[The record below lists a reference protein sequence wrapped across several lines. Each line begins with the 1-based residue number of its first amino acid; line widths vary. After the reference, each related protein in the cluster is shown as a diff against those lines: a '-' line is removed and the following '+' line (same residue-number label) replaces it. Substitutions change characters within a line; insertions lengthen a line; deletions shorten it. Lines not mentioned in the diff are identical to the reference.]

1 MTNAFTNKVAKV
13 LDRFQSNFKSSYG
26 SVFESS
32 NNNYYVSNR
41 WYVKYGSV
49 ILFLCNFFVETT
61 MKLRKK
67 GKSNDNLNEN
77 YMHLEEGEEVTDDQ
91 ADEKNERKEKVFKSD
106 LKKVSSQ

>member
-41 WYVKYGSV
+41 
-49 ILFLCNFFVETT
+49 
-61 MKLRKK
+61 
-67 GKSNDNLNEN
+67 
-77 YMHLEEGEEVTDDQ
+77 
-91 ADEKNERKEKVFKSD
+91 
-106 LKKVSSQ
+106 